1 MTLKIEKVEYD
12 TQVFIGIHIPYQD
25 TLSRDKIKT
34 IDGRSWHPQEKL
46 WLVPYNTTIYQTL
59 KITFTNGLEIIPSDK
74 PRVIKP
80 PVLPPKIEV
89 KPEYKKEGKHDFKPI
104 ENNGLFDQLNDKQK
118 LAVSKLEELLVEERK
133 AYHTRKGYRNI
144 LIQFLHCHPNTVPS
158 LITNAQIK
166 AYILKRIKEDNIS
179 KSTQNHLVSTF
190 KAFYGRLLGQHDKIE
205 NLYRPENEQH
215 LPKTLTTDEVVR
227 LLKQVGNLKH
237 KCLLMLMYGSGLRV
251 GELVRLKPKDLDFEG
266 KTVFVD
272 NGKHYKDRYTILSEK
287 AIMYL
292 KRYFEEF
299 KPTPSIW
306 LFESP
311 DGGHYSERSVQQI
324 FAEALSKAQI
334 KKQVSTHSFRHTFA
348 TELLKSSSDMDF
360 VRKVM
365 GHASIKTTQIYLHV
379 LKSDLTRTRSP
390 LDDLDV

>member
-12 TQVFIGIHIPYQD
+12 TQVFIGLHIPYQD

-34 IDGRSWHPQEKL
+34 IEGRLWHPQEKL
-46 WLVPYNTTIYQTL
+46 WLVPYNTMMYKIL
-59 KITFTNGLEIIPSDK
+59 KTTFTNGLEIVPSDK
-74 PRVIKP
+74 ARVINP
-80 PVLPPKIEV
+80 PFLPPKLEV
-89 KPEYKKEGKHDFKPI
+89 KNEYKKESKHDYKTI
-104 ENNGLFDQLNDKQK
+104 EKNGLFDQLNDKQK
-118 LAVSKLEELLVEERK
+118 LAVTKLEELLIEERK

-144 LIQFLHCHPNTVPS
+144 FIQFLACHPQTLPS
-158 LITNAQIK
+158 QISPEQIK

-190 KAFYGRLLGQHDKIE
+190 KAFYGRLLGQEDKVM

-287 AIMYL
+287 AIIYL

-299 KPTPSIW
+299 KPTPAIW
-306 LFESP
+306 VFESP

-334 KKQVSTHSFRHTFA
+334 RKQVSTHSFRHTFA

-390 LDDLDV
+390 LDDLDI

>member
-1 MTLKIEKVEYD
+1 MTLKIEKVRLDELD
-12 TQVFIGIHIPYQD
+12 FIGIHISYND
-25 TLSRDKIKT
+25 TTNRDKIKA
-34 IDGRSWHPQEKL
+34 IEGRAWHPQEKL
-46 WLVPYNTTIYQTL
+46 WLLPYNVPSFKMLKTT
-59 KITFTNGLEIIPSDK
+59 FGEGLEIITSDK
-74 PRVIKP
+74 ARIIKP
-80 PVLPPKIEV
+80 PILPPKLDI
-89 KPEYKKEGKHDFKPI
+89 KPEYKHDYKPI
-104 ENNGLFDQLNDKQK
+104 EDNGLFNHLTDKQK
-118 LAVSKLEELLVEERK
+118 LAVSKLEELLTEERK

-144 LIQFLHCHPNTVPS
+144 FIQFLACHPQTLPS
-158 LITNAQIK
+158 LISSEQIK

-179 KSTQNHLVSTF
+179 KSTQNHIVSTF
-190 KAFYGRLLGQHDKIE
+190 KAFYGRLLGQEEKVM

-251 GELVRLKPKDLDFEG
+251 GELVRLKPKDLDFEE

-272 NGKHYKDRYTILSEK
+272 NGKHYKDRFTILSEK

-292 KRYFEEF
+292 KRYFDEY

-306 LFESP
+306 VFESP

-324 FAEALSKAQI
+324 FAEALAKAGI

-360 VRKVM
+360 VRKVL